1 MDVKSANHCSFA
13 SPSLSSLIYH
23 LSFFFLPPSLPL
35 PSPPKEQ
42 HMQYFYNMKFQGL
55 LIILPLLQTVLDQVM
70 VNCTVV
76 VDFKD
81 MSKTG
86 YLEIFDT
93 GGNVLFIKLFTEI
106 KHM

>member
-1 MDVKSANHCSFA
+1 MCFSA
-13 SPSLSSLIYH
+13 I
-23 LSFFFLPPSLPL
+23 
-35 PSPPKEQ
+35 
-42 HMQYFYNMKFQGL
+42 NMKFQGL

-93 GGNVLFIKLFTEI
+93 GGNVLLIKLFAEVKHVGGEQGLAVCPSEGKTEVNETQVRSKKNTI
-106 KHM
+106 NHDLRQCS

>member
-1 MDVKSANHCSFA
+1 MQNHYFL
-13 SPSLSSLIYH
+13 SLSFTISH
-23 LSFFFLPPSLPL
+23 FTPFLPPLPL